1 MILVM
6 LLLCVTG
13 NSQRIAVLD
22 FNAGVGVS
30 QADVDG
36 ISAIFNT
43 YFSPRGYTLVE
54 RTQIDKAIDEQ
65 NFQRGKFTESQMV
78 RIGQIL
84 NVSNVV
90 VGDVNIVAGQYNV
103 DVRVV
108 NVQSGTIQTTEGAT
122 WTSGTSY
129 RNMMKSIAEKLAN
142 KIAIN
147 PQPSPSS
154 GSVSSAKM
162 INGHE
167 YVDLGLSVKWATCN
181 VGASKPEDYGNYYAW
196 GETGTKSSYTDDNSK
211 TYGKQMYDI
220 KGNSLYDA
228 ARANWG
234 GTWRLPTK
242 AELEELNNKCTWKWT
257 TQNGV
262 KGYKVTGPNGNSI
275 FLPAAGYRYGSSLYY
290 AGENGYFWSSTSY
303 ESNSFGACR
312 LYFGSSKLYVY
323 SNGRGYGQSVRP
335 VSE

>member
-1 MILVM
+1 MKRTLMILVM

-103 DVRVV
+103 DVRVI
-108 NVQSGTIQTTEGAT
+108 NVQSGTIQATEGAT
-122 WTSGTSY
+122 WTSVTSY

-181 VGASKPEDYGNYYAW
+181 FGATSSEEYGTYMDYDKALVACKY
-196 GETGTKSSYTDDNSK
+196 
-211 TYGKQMYDI
+211 
-220 KGNSLYDA
+220 
-228 ARANWG
+228 WG

-242 AELEELNNKCTWKWT
+242 EEMSELVDFCSWNWT
-257 TQNGV
+257 AQNGV
-262 KGYKVTGPNGNSI
+262 NGYKVTGPNGNSI
-275 FLPAAGYRYGSSLYY
+275 FLPAAGARFGSSLYF
-290 AGENGYFWSSTSY
+290 AGEIGAYWSPTPV
-303 ESNSFGACR
+303 ESSSDGAYY
-312 LYFGSSKLYVY
+312 LYFYSSGHFVDYYDDNDGL
-323 SNGRGYGQSVRP
+323 SVRP

>member
-1 MILVM
+1 MKRTLMILVM

-103 DVRVV
+103 DVRVI
-108 NVQSGTIQTTEGAT
+108 NVQSGTIQATEGAT

-181 VGASKPEDYGNYYAW
+181 FGATSSEEYGTYMDYDKALVACKY
-196 GETGTKSSYTDDNSK
+196 
-211 TYGKQMYDI
+211 
-220 KGNSLYDA
+220 
-228 ARANWG
+228 WG

-242 AELEELNNKCTWKWT
+242 EEMSELVDFCSWNWT
-257 TQNGV
+257 TQNGFN
-262 KGYKVTGPNGNSI
+262 GYKVTGPNGNSI
-275 FLPAAGYRYGSSLYY
+275 FLPATGRRDGSSLDY
-290 AGENGYFWSSTSY
+290 AGEDGFYWSSTPY
-303 ESNSFGACR
+303 ESSIFGAYY
-312 LYFGSSKLYVY
+312 LDFYSSEHGVYFDIRSY
-323 SNGRGYGQSVRP
+323 GRSVRP

>member
-103 DVRVV
+103 DVRVI
-108 NVQSGTIQTTEGAT
+108 NVQSGTIQATEGAT

-167 YVDLGLSVKWATCN
+167 YVDLSLSVKWATCN
-181 VGASKPEDYGNYYAW
+181 FGATSSEEYGAYMDYENALVACEY
-196 GETGTKSSYTDDNSK
+196 
-211 TYGKQMYDI
+211 
-220 KGNSLYDA
+220 
-228 ARANWG
+228 WG

-242 AELEELNNKCTWKWT
+242 KEMSELVNFCSWKWT

-262 KGYKVTGPNGNSI
+262 NGYKVTGPNGNSI
-275 FLPAAGYRYGSSLYY
+275 FLPAAGYRYGASLSNDGDDGRY
-290 AGENGYFWSSTSY
+290 WSSTPDADSKSY
-303 ESNSFGACR
+303 KGYYYYYSDAYGLGFNSREYSVGSNSCD
-312 LYFGSSKLYVY
+312 Y
-323 SNGRGYGQSVRP
+323 GRTVRP